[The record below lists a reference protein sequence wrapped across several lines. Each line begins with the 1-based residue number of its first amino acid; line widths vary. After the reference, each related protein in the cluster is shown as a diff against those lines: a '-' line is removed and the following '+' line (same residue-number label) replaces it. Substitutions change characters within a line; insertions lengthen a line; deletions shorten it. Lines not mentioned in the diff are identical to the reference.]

1 MTRRISHTRERTGVL
16 IFVSLAERYA
26 RIIADE
32 GIASKVDQREWQAA
46 IDALTRQ
53 MRDGHMTDG
62 FLAAIAA
69 CGEVL
74 AHHAPPG
81 KYPREELPDRLYL
94 M

>member
-1 MTRRISHTRERTGVL
+1 
-16 IFVSLAERYA
+16 
-26 RIIADE
+26 
-32 GIASKVDQREWQAA
+32 VDQREWQAA

-74 AHHAPPG
+74 AQHAPPG